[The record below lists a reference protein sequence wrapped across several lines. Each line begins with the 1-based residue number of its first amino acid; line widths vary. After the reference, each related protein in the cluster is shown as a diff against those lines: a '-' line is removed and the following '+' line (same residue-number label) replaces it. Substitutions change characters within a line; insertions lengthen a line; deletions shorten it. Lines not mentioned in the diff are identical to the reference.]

1 MSSRLPP
8 PAPKANTFHIALT
21 RVAAI
26 GVLLGLSL
34 VTWAYR
40 RALEPQ
46 YGSAPASLHLGKIV
60 WSASI
65 LGSFAPTV
73 PLGRGTLGLALLLYA
88 LPNATYY
95 VAAYTARLGD
105 PIWGPVAT
113 HLIVLLPVLSLG
125 VAIVKA
131 LQVHPL
137 ALHLPPPLTVVPCC
151 RRHHIAK
158 ETPLIRSPAPLCL
171 YARQQ

>member
-1 MSSRLPP
+1 MSASPP
-8 PAPKANTFHIALT
+8 QKPKANPLHIALT
-21 RVAAI
+21 RLSAI

-46 YGSAPASLHLGKIV
+46 YGSAPTNLHLTKVV

-73 PLGRGTLGLALLLYA
+73 PTSRATLGLALLLYA

-95 VAAYTARLGD
+95 VPAYTARLHD
-105 PIWGPVAT
+105 PVWGPVAT

-125 VAIVKA
+125 VAIVKG
-131 LQVHPL
+131 LQVRIFCHGSHRGLFTCGRKHP
-137 ALHLPPPLTVVPCC
+137 T
-151 RRHHIAK
+151 
-158 ETPLIRSPAPLCL
+158 
-171 YARQQ
+171 

>member
-1 MSSRLPP
+1 MSGRPP
-8 PAPKANTFHIALT
+8 PKHKTSVLHVALT

-46 YGSAPASLHLGKIV
+46 YGSSPTSLHLTKIV

-73 PLGRGTLGLALLLYA
+73 PISRATLGLACLLYA
-88 LPNATYY
+88 LPTAAYW
-95 VAAYTARLGD
+95 VAAYTARFHD
-105 PIWGPVAT
+105 PVWGPVAT
-113 HLIVLLPVLSLG
+113 HLIVLLPTLSLG

-131 LQVHPL
+131 LQVSPL
-137 ALHLPPPLTVVPCC
+137 SLGNRL
-151 RRHHIAK
+151 
-158 ETPLIRSPAPLCL
+158 
-171 YARQQ
+171 

>member
-1 MSSRLPP
+1 MPVPP
-8 PAPKANTFHIALT
+8 PQKPKSNTLHIALT
-21 RVAAI
+21 RLAAI

-46 YGSAPASLHLGKIV
+46 YGSAPASLHLGKVV

-73 PLGRGTLGLALLLYA
+73 PLGHATLALAFLLYA
-88 LPNATYY
+88 MPTATYY
-95 VAAYTARLGD
+95 VAVYTARMGE

-131 LQVHPL
+131 LQVCPCASVYL
-137 ALHLPPPLTVVPCC
+137 PYVDHLSYG
-151 RRHHIAK
+151 RRHHITRK
-158 ETPLIRSPAPLCL
+158 TSLLRRPA
-171 YARQQ
+171 

>member
-1 MSSRLPP
+1 MSARLPP

-21 RVAAI
+21 RVASI

-46 YGSAPASLHLGKIV
+46 YGSAPASLHLGKVV

-73 PLGRGTLGLALLLYA
+73 PLGHATLALAFLLYA
-88 LPNATYY
+88 MPTAAYY
-95 VAAYTARLGD
+95 VAVYTARMGE

-131 LQVHPL
+131 LQVC
-137 ALHLPPPLTVVPCC
+137 PCVC
-151 RRHHIAK
+151 VSLSYSHVSNV
-158 ETPLIRSPAPLCL
+158 L
-171 YARQQ
+171 